1 MGNNIMRHFFDDI
14 GFGGGFHQRRPQTAR
29 PYYVNS
35 KPQRSYKQQ
44 QQEEYE
50 QKQKRVMQHRIRE
63 AAEKLMRYGFTDT
76 KAVYEVLREVGT
88 TDLKAAIR
96 LLVEREEEK
105 TQPPPRKHPR
115 QQRTTTDTA
124 TEETP
129 TEQSPEPEST
139 DEEYESE
146 DSSDPEEESDARI
159 EADPSVAE
167 ANKQTE
173 AILREAH
180 ELKVPDLNRVW
191 RETKMLNGVP
201 VDLIGYEEGLLRLQM
216 RLDSITADDDSSEE
230 VKAEVRSLRKNAVRV
245 IQQNLDKID
254 DIRSWWVQQDCRDT
268 QRAESNSHPVAV
280 A

>member
-44 QQEEYE
+44 QEEYE
-50 QKQKRVMQHRIRE
+50 QKQKRVMQQHRIRE

-105 TQPPPRKHPR
+105 NQHPPRKHPR

-124 TEETP
+124 TEEPP
-129 TEQSPEPEST
+129 TEQSPEAEST
-139 DEEYESE
+139 GGRCDSE
-146 DSSDPEEESDARI
+146 DSSGFAEESCARI

-167 ANKQTE
+167 
-173 AILREAH
+173 
-180 ELKVPDLNRVW
+180 
-191 RETKMLNGVP
+191 
-201 VDLIGYEEGLLRLQM
+201 
-216 RLDSITADDDSSEE
+216 
-230 VKAEVRSLRKNAVRV
+230 
-245 IQQNLDKID
+245 
-254 DIRSWWVQQDCRDT
+254 
-268 QRAESNSHPVAV
+268 
-280 A
+280 